1 MPEAPVPEPRRLLV
15 LAPNWLGD
23 AVMALPAI
31 ADVRRAFPAAHLAVA
46 ARTSVAAVFD
56 LVPGVNEVITLE
68 WTGKTGARAAFRADV
83 TRLKAAACDTALL
96 LPNSFASAWLVWRA
110 RVGRRWGYARD
121 WRSWLLTSAVAAP
134 EGSRH
139 HAAYYQHLI
148 CELGVANGPLE
159 AVVDPRAADVAHAR
173 RLLVDRGWDGTSRL
187 VAVAPGA
194 AYGTAKQWLPE
205 HFVTLVGTLIESD
218 GSTVVLVGGSGDA
231 VTTAFVRAALPEPLR
246 PRALDLA
253 GATSLHVL
261 AAVLSLASAC
271 VSNDSGAMHLAAALG
286 VPVAAIFGA
295 TNEHET
301 SPLTR
306 GRRPLRLLVHP
317 VECRPCM
324 LRECPIDHRC
334 MSRLQPSEVHSA
346 VQDLVEAGR

>member
-1 MPEAPVPEPRRLLV
+1 MPEPPVTEPRRLLV

-31 ADVRRAFPAAHLAVA
+31 ADLRRAFPAAHLVVA
-46 ARTSVAAVFD
+46 ARASVAAVFD
-56 LVPGVNEVITLE
+56 LVPGVNEVITLQHS
-68 WTGKTGARAAFRADV
+68 FRADV
-83 TRLKAAACDTALL
+83 ARLKGAACDTALL

-110 RVGRRWGYARD
+110 RVKQRWGYARD
-121 WRSWLLTSAVAAP
+121 LRSWLLTRAVTAP
-134 EGSRH
+134 AGSRH
-139 HAAYYQHLI
+139 HAAYYQHLVR
-148 CELGVANGPLE
+148 ELGIQNGPLD
-159 AVVDPRAADVAHAR
+159 AVVDPRPSDVADAR
-173 RLLVDRGWDGTSRL
+173 RLLTGRGWDGTSRL

-205 HFVTLVGTLIESD
+205 HFVTLVRTLVESD
-218 GSTVVLVGGSGDA
+218 GATAVLVGGGGDA
-231 VTTAFVRAALPEPLR
+231 VTTAFVRESLPEPLR
-246 PRALDLA
+246 ARVLDLA
-253 GATSLHVL
+253 GATSLHAL
-261 AAVLSLASAC
+261 AGVLSLASAC

-295 TNEHET
+295 TNELET

-306 GRRPLRLLVHP
+306 GRRSLRLLVHP

-334 MSRLQPSEVHSA
+334 MSRLQPSEVHGA
-346 VQDLVEAGR
+346 VRELVEARR